1 MEIEVTAEAAQVLL
15 RSFELTGIDP
25 ASGGVR
31 LRPARGLGGGVSV
44 QIEFAA
50 APAEGEE
57 VVDVSGIRL
66 FVTEDLTDAVPNPV
80 VAVEPQHDRV
90 VVRPGP

>member
-1 MEIEVTAEAAQVLL
+1 MDIEVTDEAVEVLK
-15 RSFELTGIDP
+15 RSLDLAGIDP
-25 ASGGVR
+25 GKGGVR

-50 APAEGEE
+50 EAGPGEE
-57 VVDVSGIRL
+57 IVEVSGVRL
-66 FVTEDLTDAVPNPV
+66 FVTSDLTDAIPNPV

-90 VVRPGP
+90 VVRPQT

>member
-1 MEIEVTAEAAQVLL
+1 MEIEVTPEAVEVLR

-31 LRPARGLGGGVSV
+31 LMPARGLGGGVSV

-50 APAEGEE
+50 EPAPGEE
-57 VVDVSGIRL
+57 VVDASGVRL
-66 FVTEDLTDAVPNPV
+66 FVTDELEAAVPNPV

-90 VVRPGP
+90 VVRPRS

>member
-1 MEIEVTAEAAQVLL
+1 MEIEVTEEAVAVLK
-15 RSFELTGIDP
+15 RSFELAGIDP

-31 LRPARGLGGGVSV
+31 LRVARGLGGGASV
-44 QIEFAA
+44 QVEFAA
-50 APAEGEE
+50 AANADEI
-57 VVDVSGIRL
+57 VVEKQGIRI
-66 FVTEDLTDAVPNPV
+66 FAAPDLAAAVPNPV